1 MDKKEIKEKSEVEL
15 ARQVESER
23 EKVRDL
29 RFKDAAGQ
37 LKKVRDLR
45 VAKKNVARL
54 LTEKRA
60 RSAK

>member
-1 MDKKEIKEKSEVEL
+1 MDKKEIKEQSAVEL
-15 ARQVESER
+15 DRHVASER

-45 VAKKNVARL
+45 AAKKTVARL
-54 LTEKRA
+54 LTEKRVRA
-60 RSAK
+60 AK

>member
-15 ARQVESER
+15 DRHVASER

-45 VAKKNVARL
+45 VAKKTVARL

-60 RSAK
+60 RAAK

>member
-45 VAKKNVARL
+45 AAKKNVARL
-54 LTEKRA
+54 LTEKRV